1 MVNLPFTWVFGFRR
15 GWDDSEE
22 KGPVPSEKLLSL
34 SHYFSLV
41 CNKIPFNH
49 GTTPEWRYPVRWCI
63 SLVSINK
70 CFHSNINFQ
79 CKITSISSLRLRKL
93 IIPTAYVTSSLASD
107 NLQAYVLQGS
117 KKLQLIFDL
126 KLPSQSNLIT
136 RWSNLMSIL
145 LIT

>member
-1 MVNLPFTWVFGFRR
+1 VLIGNGEFIH
-15 GWDDSEE
+15 
-22 KGPVPSEKLLSL
+22 LLEFLVLEGVETTLKRKDPCQVKNSSL
-34 SHYFSLV
+34 SHTIFPWS
-41 CNKIPFNH
+41 
-49 GTTPEWRYPVRWCI
+49 PEWRYPVRWCI

-107 NLQAYVLQGS
+107 NLQAYVLQGT
-117 KKLQLIFDL
+117 KKLHLIFDL

-136 RWSNLMSIL
+136 R
-145 LIT
+145 